1 MQKLNFHKDKGDTE
15 VFDKVTNEEPKEW
28 TAVEF
33 HKGAQE
39 YVQENGEF
47 EYEPP
52 EPKGEVDWSARENEI
67 EDAINEDFDRTYAD
81 YDKDVPFYKR
91 WWFWLIAG
99 LLLAALI
106 IGILF
111 KTGHMPGQFL
121 DETTTAPAVTEVKLE
136 GPLVEAADFVLPE
149 DAKVS
154 EEEFGW
160 GVYQY
165 GSLVRSY
172 NGIGSNELGTWY
184 IKDGLVDFKYT
195 GYVKVNG
202 TTYKVTEGKVD
213 ISNPVATDTPAATK
227 TAPASND
234 GTVTGTTDSSQAQQ
248 PQGHEFSGG
257 TEAQQDALAS
267 AVDYIN
273 QMAFSRDWLIAQLV
287 SDGVDSNDAAWA
299 ADHCGAN
306 WNEQAYKKA
315 QEYLK
320 LTSFNHQDMVD
331 QLLFE
336 GFTADQA
343 EYGASKAGL

>member
-52 EPKGEVDWSARENEI
+52 EPKGEVDWSAREDEI

-136 GPLVEAADFVLPE
+136 GPLVEAADFVLE
-149 DAKVS
+149 A
-154 EEEFGW
+154 
-160 GVYQY
+160 
-165 GSLVRSY
+165 
-172 NGIGSNELGTWY
+172 I
-184 IKDGLVDFKYT
+184 
-195 GYVKVNG
+195 
-202 TTYKVTEGKVD
+202 EG
-213 ISNPVATDTPAATK
+213 
-227 TAPASND
+227 
-234 GTVTGTTDSSQAQQ
+234 
-248 PQGHEFSGG
+248 
-257 TEAQQDALAS
+257 
-267 AVDYIN
+267 
-273 QMAFSRDWLIAQLV
+273 
-287 SDGVDSNDAAWA
+287 SDGS
-299 ADHCGAN
+299 
-306 WNEQAYKKA
+306 ERERYSKI
-315 QEYLK
+315 Y
-320 LTSFNHQDMVD
+320 
-331 QLLFE
+331 
-336 GFTADQA
+336 A
-343 EYGASKAGL
+343 ELMSGKTKCSDEDENL